1 MVPPQHCSVFPQ
13 EFDMEHNMI
22 PVATSTKDTKDTTDL
37 GLPHHHRHHH
47 HKVPYQDQKLVLPLQ
62 PDPLDPPHPPS
73 GPDIVLLPFASDDP
87 NSSTEN
93 SNLARSHPVLPTDLP
108 RQHTT
113 DEASHS
119 EHQLTPIKSTNG
131 AIGTVLGTA
140 NRTEE
145 EPIQQL
151 SQHPPRDQIQ
161 TVTSAP
167 MPRIAKRPSPD
178 SEEQA
183 RPEAGKY
190 DFPKGALHPATKKGT
205 STSTPTPTPT
215 PTPTLMSTPSQ
226 IKESPHTEIPQKENM
241 EPIAPSPSKSK
252 DAPVPKKRARADTKK
267 GASDTASL
275 FQKIF
280 ADREP
285 GKRKIRTKSV
295 HEIPI
300 DLGADEDDSDFEDTK
315 QDSNEEDEDM
325 NMPDDASEDEKPG
338 QDSFSDEQELM
349 TALWQWASKD
359 NDPEVCCVCLG
370 RSTEADNVFVY
381 CDTLDCALCVHQ
393 ACYGVKKVPSESEPW
408 LCDRCK
414 APPEEV
420 VSCVCCPS
428 KDGAFRRLI
437 PEDPSG
443 GWVHVVCALWLPET
457 TLGEPENVD
466 RISVRDIPE
475 RNWNLTCYLC
485 SDPQDAALGACVQCD
500 AGQCRKSFHI
510 TCAQNY
516 SLLETLEDSDMADPY
531 FMYCKQHGATDGHP
545 KINGWA
551 KWVRARDGFLKKWQE
566 DEGLKRTQR
575 LIELQ
580 GNGDSDGGEGLV
592 EFFEHSYSR
601 FKQAREK
608 RIARERSELSRQ
620 YSIGYYLGNKIDKS
634 RSRLE
639 VISTKAQL
647 ALQEQRRI
655 EMHTR
660 NLLSSLLECANY
672 LENVSAEQL
681 EAPLSID
688 TTLAWYNS
696 LPDTSRWK
704 CDIQGI
710 IQTIDIDSLACDNPY
725 TQPGYQGQLDTMDDS
740 EGGKQRGRSSKGIY
754 GKLSK
759 KGKASTGKNVKAKKV
774 LPKPTK
780 SQAIV
785 LTSSRGRLIKRD
797 NYSDEDY
804 SSNSPYSS
812 HSSLPPMSTVKI
824 PKPIV
829 PCTVCHQ
836 LTLPDE
842 KLDLERDE
850 EGMIS
855 PMAIKVLNRMVACAT
870 CQRQFHPKCLDPPM
884 ARVPPRGYSWNCE
897 DCDSSGESH
906 GSSGESSPTII
917 THPRQS
923 HSADLDEALMVLA
936 DTAMTVSAYEPP
948 HPSRPSGKPQGVKRA
963 LASGQELT
971 MGSKVKEPKAK
982 KVKTEGDLP
991 PKSTKP
997 KVKGDK
1003 EPKKKTKTKGDTE
1016 IAPSS
1021 KTVAIQPSPVAPIVR
1036 GNLRIYPPGP
1046 HIAPVPSQE
1055 SKQDKETKPK
1065 KTKAKEEASTEKPK
1079 AKVAKAKAPKED
1091 PTSPVPKK
1099 KVKIEAPK
1107 TKKVATEDKAKAKPK
1122 NKASTP
1128 EPPKTKAKPPK
1139 VSPPKEKV
1147 TVRRG
1152 SLPAVPEPPPPKPKE
1167 IIRYTVG
1174 EKTVEELTA
1183 RDDVEVER
1191 RENVKFRRLR
1201 GRTLT
1206 MPAPPQEWND
1216 EVTGSESGTAG
1227 PGATTVA
1234 STPAS

>member
-1 MVPPQHCSVFPQ
+1 
-13 EFDMEHNMI
+13 MEHDTRI
-22 PVATSTKDTKDTTDL
+22 PVAASTKVTKDAKGL
-37 GLPHHHRHHH
+37 GLPHHPKTSYH
-47 HKVPYQDQKLVLPLQ
+47 DQEPLLPLQ
-62 PDPLDPPHPPS
+62 TMPLDPQLDPQPHPPS
-73 GPDIVLLPFASDDP
+73 GPDILLPASDDQQI
-87 NSSTEN
+87 SSTEN
-93 SNLARSHPVLPTDLP
+93 SNLARSHPVLPDTFP
-108 RQHTT
+108 SEEYTT
-113 DEASHS
+113 GEAHS
-119 EHQLTPIKSTNG
+119 EHQWPSKSTNG
-131 AIGTVLGTA
+131 AIGTPVKGA
-140 NRTEE
+140 EE
-145 EPIQQL
+145 APIQQHQR
-151 SQHPPRDQIQ
+151 QHLPPRGLTNPIEP
-161 TVTSAP
+161 P
-167 MPRIAKRPSPD
+167 MPRIAKRSSPD
-178 SEEQA
+178 SEEQTT
-183 RPEAGKY
+183 PEAGKP
-190 DFPKGALHPATKKGT
+190 DFQAKGAPSLDTKDTSPAT
-205 STSTPTPTPT
+205 TPTPSPIPT
-215 PTPTLMSTPSQ
+215 PSTFVSTPSLV
-226 IKESPHTEIPQKENM
+226 KESHTEIPQKENM
-241 EPIAPSPSKSK
+241 EPVAQLSPSKSQ
-252 DAPVPKKRARADTKK
+252 DAPAKKKARTDSRK

-325 NMPDDASEDEKPG
+325 NMLDDASEDEKPG

-349 TALWQWASKD
+349 TALWQWAM
-359 NDPEVCCVCLG
+359 CCVCLG
-370 RSTEADNVFVY
+370 RSTETDNVFVY

-466 RISVRDIPE
+466 KISVRDIPE

-531 FMYCKQHGATDGHP
+531 FMYCKQHGAADGHP

-551 KWVRARDGFLKKWQE
+551 KWIRARDGYLKMWQE
-566 DEGLKRTQR
+566 DEGRKRTQR

-580 GNGDSDGGEGLV
+580 SGNGETDGGEGLV

-639 VISTKAQL
+639 VISSKAQQ

-725 TQPGYQGQLDTMDDS
+725 TQPGYQGPPDTMDDS

-759 KGKASTGKNVKAKKV
+759 KGKMPTIGKNVKAKKV

-780 SQAIV
+780 SQPVV

-812 HSSLPPMSTVKI
+812 HSSLPSMSTVKI
-824 PKPIV
+824 PRPIV

-842 KLDLERDE
+842 KLDLERDSD
-850 EGMIS
+850 GMIS
-855 PMAIKVLNRMVACAT
+855 PMAIKVLNRMVSCAT

-936 DTAMTVSAYEPP
+936 DTAMTVSAYQP
-948 HPSRPSGKPQGVKRA
+948 PSRPSNKPQGVKRA
-963 LASGQELT
+963 LASGAQELT
-971 MGSKVKEPKAK
+971 TVGSKVKEPKAK
-982 KVKTEGDLP
+982 KVKMEGDLP
-991 PKSTKP
+991 RPKSTKP

-1003 EPKKKTKTKGDTE
+1003 EPKKKAKTKGDTE
-1016 IAPSS
+1016 ATSPT
-1021 KTVAIQPSPVAPIVR
+1021 KTVPIQPSPVAPIIR

-1046 HIAPVPSQE
+1046 HIAPNPSVVLQE
-1055 SKQDKETKPK
+1055 PEQEKETKSSK
-1065 KTKAKEEASTEKPK
+1065 K
-1079 AKVAKAKAPKED
+1079 AKVKAEEEPSDKPKVKVSKAKAPKQD
-1091 PTSPVPKK
+1091 PTSPVSKK
-1099 KVKIEAPK
+1099 KVKIEAPTTK
-1107 TKKVATEDKAKAKPK
+1107 TKKAATEVKTKPAKK
-1122 NKASTP
+1122 KASTP
-1128 EPPKTKAKPPK
+1128 EPPKSKAKSPK
-1139 VSPPKEKV
+1139 LASPPKEKS

-1216 EVTGSESGTAG
+1216 DAGATGSGSTPEATA
-1227 PGATTVA
+1227 VA
-1234 STPAS
+1234 SSAS

>member
-13 EFDMEHNMI
+13 EFDMEHTTI
-22 PVATSTKDTKDTTDL
+22 PVVTSTKGTKDTKDTKDTLDL
-37 GLPHHHRHHH
+37 GLPHHHHHH
-47 HKVPYQDQKLVLPLQ
+47 HHRKASYRDQEPVHQPLQ

-73 GPDIVLLPFASDDP
+73 GPDIGVLLPFASDDP
-87 NSSTEN
+87 ISSTEN
-93 SNLARSHPVLPTDLP
+93 SNLARSYPVLPTNLP
-108 RQHTT
+108 SQQTT
-113 DEASHS
+113 GEASHS
-119 EHQLTPIKSTNG
+119 EQQLTANKSTNG
-131 AIGTVLGTA
+131 AIGTVPGTTISG
-140 NRTEE
+140 TEE
-145 EPIQQL
+145 APIQEQL
-151 SQHPPRDQIQ
+151 QQHPRDQIQ
-161 TVTSAP
+161 TAISSAP
-167 MPRIAKRPSPD
+167 VPRIAKRPSPD

-183 RPEAGKY
+183 TPEGKSY
-190 DFPKGALHPATKKGT
+190 FQPKGASHPDTKKGT
-205 STSTPTPTPT
+205 TPTSTSTPTSTPTPTPV
-215 PTPTLMSTPSQ
+215 LMSTPSL
-226 IKESPHTEIPQKENM
+226 IKESPHTESSQKENM
-241 EPIAPSPSKSK
+241 EPVAPSPSKSK
-252 DAPVPKKRARADTKK
+252 DAPKKKARTDTKK

-300 DLGADEDDSDFEDTK
+300 DLGADEDDSDFEDIK

-349 TALWQWASKD
+349 TALWQWA
-359 NDPEVCCVCLG
+359 
-370 RSTEADNVFVY
+370 T
-381 CDTLDCALCVHQ
+381 
-393 ACYGVKKVPSESEPW
+393 CYGVKKVPSESEPW

-566 DEGLKRTQR
+566 DEGRKRTQR
-575 LIELQ
+575 LVELQ

-592 EFFEHSYSR
+592 EFFEHSYSQ

-725 TQPGYQGQLDTMDDS
+725 TQPGYQGHLDTMDDS
-740 EGGKQRGRSSKGIY
+740 EGGKQRGRSSKGVY

-759 KGKASTGKNVKAKKV
+759 KGKTSTGKNVKAKKV

-780 SQAIV
+780 SQPVV

-797 NYSDEDY
+797 NYSDDDY

-824 PKPIV
+824 PRPIV

-855 PMAIKVLNRMVACAT
+855 PMAIKVLNRMVTCAT

-948 HPSRPSGKPQGVKRA
+948 HPSRPLGKPQGVKRT
-963 LASGQELT
+963 LANGQELT
-971 MGSKVKEPKAK
+971 TGSKVKEPKAK
-982 KVKTEGDLP
+982 KVKTEGDLS

-1003 EPKKKTKTKGDTE
+1003 ESKKKAKTKGDTE
-1016 IAPSS
+1016 TVPAS
-1021 KTVAIQPSPVAPIVR
+1021 KTVAIQPSPVAPIIR

-1046 HIAPVPSQE
+1046 HIAPVPLQE
-1055 SKQDKETKPK
+1055 PKQEKETKPK
-1065 KTKAKEEASTEKPK
+1065 KIKVKEETPTDKPK
-1079 AKVAKAKAPKED
+1079 ATKAKAPKED

-1099 KVKIEAPK
+1099 KVKIEAPTK
-1107 TKKVATEDKAKAKPK
+1107 TKKVATEDKTKPK
-1122 NKASTP
+1122 PKKKALTP
-1128 EPPKTKAKPPK
+1128 EPPKTKAKAPK
-1139 VSPPKEKV
+1139 VSFPPKEKA

-1216 EVTGSESGTAG
+1216 DGATSSGSGAAG
-1227 PGATTVA
+1227 PGATITAA

>member
-1 MVPPQHCSVFPQ
+1 
-13 EFDMEHNMI
+13 
-22 PVATSTKDTKDTTDL
+22 
-37 GLPHHHRHHH
+37 
-47 HKVPYQDQKLVLPLQ
+47 
-62 PDPLDPPHPPS
+62 
-73 GPDIVLLPFASDDP
+73 
-87 NSSTEN
+87 
-93 SNLARSHPVLPTDLP
+93 
-108 RQHTT
+108 
-113 DEASHS
+113 
-119 EHQLTPIKSTNG
+119 
-131 AIGTVLGTA
+131 
-140 NRTEE
+140 
-145 EPIQQL
+145 
-151 SQHPPRDQIQ
+151 
-161 TVTSAP
+161 
-167 MPRIAKRPSPD
+167 
-178 SEEQA
+178 
-183 RPEAGKY
+183 
-190 DFPKGALHPATKKGT
+190 
-205 STSTPTPTPT
+205 
-215 PTPTLMSTPSQ
+215 
-226 IKESPHTEIPQKENM
+226 
-241 EPIAPSPSKSK
+241 
-252 DAPVPKKRARADTKK
+252 
-267 GASDTASL
+267 
-275 FQKIF
+275 
-280 ADREP
+280 
-285 GKRKIRTKSV
+285 
-295 HEIPI
+295 
-300 DLGADEDDSDFEDTK
+300 
-315 QDSNEEDEDM
+315 
-325 NMPDDASEDEKPG
+325 
-338 QDSFSDEQELM
+338 
-349 TALWQWASKD
+349 
-359 NDPEVCCVCLG
+359 
-370 RSTEADNVFVY
+370 
-381 CDTLDCALCVHQ
+381 
-393 ACYGVKKVPSESEPW
+393 
-408 LCDRCK
+408 
-414 APPEEV
+414 
-420 VSCVCCPS
+420 SCVCCPS

-566 DEGLKRTQR
+566 DEGRKRTQR
-575 LIELQ
+575 LVELQ

-608 RIARERSELSRQ
+608 RIAWERSELSRQ

-759 KGKASTGKNVKAKKV
+759 KGKTSTGKNVKAKKV

-780 SQAIV
+780 SQPVV

-797 NYSDEDY
+797 NYSDDDY

-812 HSSLPPMSTVKI
+812 HSSLPPMSTFKI

-855 PMAIKVLNRMVACAT
+855 PMAIKVLNRMVTCAT
-870 CQRQFHPKCLDPPM
+870 CQRQFHPKCLEPPM

-936 DTAMTVSAYEPP
+936 DTAMTVSAYEPS
-948 HPSRPSGKPQGVKRA
+948 HPSRPSGKPQGVKRT
-963 LASGQELT
+963 LASGQDLIA
-971 MGSKVKEPKAK
+971 GSKVKEPKAK
-982 KVKTEGDLP
+982 KVKTESDVS
-991 PKSTKP
+991 PKPTKP

-1003 EPKKKTKTKGDTE
+1003 ESKKKAKTKGDTE
-1016 IAPSS
+1016 AVSAS
-1021 KTVAIQPSPVAPIVR
+1021 KIVAIQPSPVAPIVR

-1046 HIAPVPSQE
+1046 HIAPVPLQE
-1055 SKQDKETKPK
+1055 FKQEKETKLK
-1065 KTKAKEEASTEKPK
+1065 KTKAKEETPTDKPK
-1079 AKVAKAKAPKED
+1079 GKATKAKAPKED

-1099 KVKIEAPK
+1099 KVKIEAPTK
-1107 TKKVATEDKAKAKPK
+1107 TKKVATEDKAKPK
-1122 NKASTP
+1122 KKAPTP
-1128 EPPKTKAKPPK
+1128 EPPKTKTKAPK
-1139 VSPPKEKV
+1139 VTAPPKEKAI
-1147 TVRRG
+1147 VRRG

-1216 EVTGSESGTAG
+1216 DGFTSSGSGAAG
-1227 PGATTVA
+1227 SGATTTAV